1 MGAAGLLAFFMPGPI
16 EILIL
21 GLLVLLMVGGPLVA
35 LVVVL
40 VVARRGRT
48 RSPFG
53 PPNAASV
60 SRCPNCGEP
69 LPPAG
74 ASRRQAAPSN
84 SGSASEAPA
93 PGKDSTHR
101 VV

>member
-60 SRCPNCGEP
+60 SR
-69 LPPAG
+69 
-74 ASRRQAAPSN
+74 AAPSN